1 MQGGIGKEKI
11 QLLTQAIAAATSS
24 LTVAKQLL
32 SEIERQGGGFSPGT
46 QDVPGLVGKYDGM
59 FMITEAGKKYPVPD
73 NYSAKTKLVY
83 GDKLKMIEGPEGRR
97 FKLLEEA
104 PRADA
109 EAQLAQ
115 KDGRFEALGK
125 EGSYKLIQGA
135 VRWWNG
141 AEGDKVKILLPQNE
155 KHPPFAALVEVVGKK
170 PGEGDEGIAPA
181 PVKKTLPVPKVAAPK
196 TEEPAESKEPANRP
210 KADQPRAEP
219 VKKEIPASEKVVE
232 KREEKPAPSPKAA
245 EKKES
250 PKETPAKLSEAK
262 LLPDGKA
269 SAVSGKPSKPIDEE
283 ELR

>member
-1 MQGGIGKEKI
+1 MQGGIGKDKI

-32 SEIERQGGGFSPGT
+32 SEIERQGGGFQSGT
-46 QDVPGLVGKYDGM
+46 VEVPGLVGKYDGM

-104 PRADA
+104 PRAES

-125 EGSYKLIQGA
+125 EGSYKLLQGA
-135 VRWWNG
+135 VRWWGG

-155 KHPPFAALVEVVGKK
+155 KHAPFAALVEIVGKK
-170 PGEGDEGIAPA
+170 PGEGDEGVAPAPIKKPIVPALVAPKPA
-181 PVKKTLPVPKVAAPK
+181 PVKEEKPVEKKEPEKPVDKELSAPK
-196 TEEPAESKEPANRP
+196 
-210 KADQPRAEP
+210 
-219 VKKEIPASEKVVE
+219 KVVE
-232 KREEKPAPSPKAA
+232 KREEKPVAKK
-245 EKKES
+245 EEKES
-250 PKETPAKLSEAK
+250 PKEAPKKS
-262 LLPDGKA
+262 
-269 SAVSGKPSKPIDEE
+269 SKPIDEE